1 MSSKQQQQKS
11 KDCNFDSDPSERWYI
26 NQKRR
31 NAIASFFGELA
42 ATGMFVFV
50 ACMGCV
56 QSPLFGNSH
65 FRSGLTFGLA
75 ILIAI
80 QCFGMV
86 SGAHLN
92 PAVTLAAWICGV
104 IGWMRAIAY
113 FVAQAAGA
121 LIGYGLLVAV
131 LPENAIKGVDN
142 PAGVCVTVLATD
154 ISELQG
160 VFIEFLITCCL
171 VMVACSV
178 WDPRNSK
185 FQDSVAVRFGL
196 AVSCL
201 ILTAGLFTGASMNP
215 TRSLGPAVW
224 NNSWAH
230 HWIYWVGPLM
240 AGAVTSLIYR
250 FAFMGDEVIELRSS
264 NAKIRMIGE
273 VVVQ

>member
-1 MSSKQQQQKS
+1 MPEQIS
-11 KDCNFDSDPSERWYI
+11 KDTQIGSDPSESKWLL
-26 NQKRR
+26 NPKKRL
-31 NAIASFFGELA
+31 AVAAFFGELS
-42 ATGMFVFV
+42 ATSLFVFV

-56 QSPLFGNSH
+56 QTPLLTNSH
-65 FRSGLTFGLA
+65 LQSGLTFGLA

-80 QCFGMV
+80 QSFGCV

-104 IGWMRAIAY
+104 IGWRRALSY
-113 FVAQAAGA
+113 FAAQSAGA

-131 LPENAIKGVDN
+131 MPANAIKGSDN
-142 PAGVCVTVLATD
+142 PAGVCVTVLAPEF
-154 ISELQG
+154 SEVQG
-160 VFIEFLITCCL
+160 VFIEFLITCGL
-171 VMVACSV
+171 VIVACSV
-178 WDPRNSK
+178 WDPRNSQ
-185 FQDSVAVRFGL
+185 FQDSVPLRFGL
-196 AVSCL
+196 TVSCL
-201 ILTAGLFTGASMNP
+201 ILVAGLFTGASMNP

-240 AGAVTSLIYR
+240 AGAVTSLVYKY
-250 FAFMGDEVIELRSS
+250 AFQGDEVIELRTS

>member
-1 MSSKQQQQKS
+1 MSQQKQKSQES
-11 KDCNFDSDPSERWYI
+11 KFGTTSPARW
-26 NQKRR
+26 QVQESHRV
-31 NAIASFFGELA
+31 AIASFFGELV
-42 ATGMFVFV
+42 ATAMFVFV

-56 QSPLFGNSH
+56 ETPFFGNSH

-80 QCFGMV
+80 QCFGSV

-92 PAVTLAAWICGV
+92 PAVTLAAWLYGV
-104 IGWMRAIAY
+104 IGWIKAIAY
-113 FVAQAAGA
+113 LIAQAAGA

-131 LPENAIKGVDN
+131 LPEDAIKGVDN
-142 PAGVCVTVLATD
+142 PAGACVTVLAPE

-171 VMVACSV
+171 VAVACSV
-178 WDPRNSK
+178 WDPRNK
-185 FQDSVAVRFGL
+185 RFQDSVAVKFGL
-196 AVSCL
+196 TVSCL

-224 NNSWAH
+224 NNSWAA
-230 HWIYWVGPLM
+230 HWVYWVGPLV
-240 AGAVTSLIYR
+240 AGAVTSVVYR
-250 FAFMGDEVIELRSS
+250 FCFKGAEEIDLTDS
-264 NAKIRMIGE
+264 NAQIRMIGE

>member
-1 MSSKQQQQKS
+1 MSQQKQKFQES
-11 KDCNFDSDPSERWYI
+11 NPSARWRLEGH
-26 NQKRR
+26 QRS
-31 NAIASFFGELA
+31 AIASFFGELV
-42 ATGMFVFV
+42 ATGVFVFV

-56 QSPLFGNSH
+56 ETPVFQNSH

-80 QCFGMV
+80 QCFGSV

-92 PAVTLAAWICGV
+92 PAITLAAWLYGV
-104 IGWMRAIAY
+104 IGWMKAIAY

-131 LPENAIKGVDN
+131 LPESSIKGVDN
-142 PAGVCVTVLATD
+142 PAGVCVTVLAPE
-154 ISELQG
+154 ISVLQG

-178 WDPRNSK
+178 WDPRNVK

-196 AVSCL
+196 TVSCL

-230 HWIYWVGPLM
+230 HWIYWVGPLV
-240 AGAVTSLIYR
+240 AGAVTSLIYKM
-250 FAFMGDEVIELRSS
+250 AFKGDEVIELRSS
-264 NAKIRMIGE
+264 DAKIRMIGE
-273 VVVQ
+273 IVVQ

>member
-1 MSSKQQQQKS
+1 MAQQKS
-11 KDCNFDSDPSERWYI
+11 KESQFDSNPSERWQLS
-26 NQKRR
+26 QKRR
-31 NAIASFFGELA
+31 IAIASFFGELM
-42 ATGMFVFV
+42 ATAMFVFI

-56 QSPLFGNSH
+56 QTPLLSNTH
-65 FRSGLTFGLA
+65 FQSGLTFGLA

-92 PAVTLAAWICGV
+92 PAVTLAAWICGF
-104 IGWMRAIAY
+104 IGWTKALAY
-113 FVAQAAGA
+113 FVAQALGA

-131 LPENAIKGVDN
+131 LPQNAIKGVDN
-142 PAGVCVTVLATD
+142 PAGVCVTVLATG
-154 ISELQG
+154 INEVQG

-185 FQDSVAVRFGL
+185 FQDSVPMRFGL

-224 NNSWAH
+224 NNSWSN
-230 HWIYWVGPLM
+230 HWIYWVGPLL
-240 AGAVTSLIYR
+240 AGAVTSLVYKY
-250 FAFMGDEVIELRSS
+250 AFQGEEVIELENS

>member
-1 MSSKQQQQKS
+1 MSQQKQKS
-11 KDCNFDSDPSERWYI
+11 LESNPNARWRL
-26 NQKRR
+26 QGHHRS
-31 NAIASFFGELA
+31 AISCFFGEFV
-42 ATGMFVFV
+42 ATALFVFV

-56 QSPLFGNSH
+56 ESPAFPNSH

-80 QCFGMV
+80 QCFGSV

-92 PAVTLAAWICGV
+92 PAITLAAFLYGV
-104 IGWMRAIAY
+104 IGWIKAIAY

-131 LPENAIKGVDN
+131 LPQSSIKGVDD
-142 PAGVCVTVLATD
+142 PAGACVTVLASD
-154 ISELQG
+154 ISEVQG

-178 WDPRNSK
+178 WDPRNVK
-185 FQDSVAVRFGL
+185 LQDSVAVRFGL

-224 NNSWAH
+224 NNSWEH
-230 HWIYWVGPLM
+230 HWIYWVGPLV

-250 FAFMGDEVIELRSS
+250 MAFKGEEEVDLGNS

-273 VVVQ
+273 VVIQ